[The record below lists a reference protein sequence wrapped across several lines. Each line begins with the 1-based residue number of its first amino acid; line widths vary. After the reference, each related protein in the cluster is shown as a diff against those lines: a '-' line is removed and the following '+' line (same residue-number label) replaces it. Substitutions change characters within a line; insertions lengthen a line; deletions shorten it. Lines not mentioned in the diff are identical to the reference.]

1 VTVVLQHMR
10 RTSASAS
17 SAAPA
22 VSGAISS
29 ATAQGY
35 LPSHRGSA
43 AASLAPTMFNTLT
56 TMERQDGSGLT
67 TIDQIKINS
76 QGNFE
81 VSTEGAAPLIAAN
94 FLPENRPLDR
104 DRPRRAVRATV
115 ETLGAEGYLRYLTQ
129 KAEEDKKIVEE
140 GWNSNTTG
148 TGPVMGSD
156 W

>member
-1 VTVVLQHMR
+1 MLRNTAAATM
-10 RTSASAS
+10 
-17 SAAPA
+17 AAPA
-22 VSGAISS
+22 LSGAISS

-43 AASLAPTMFNTLT
+43 AASLAPAMFNALT
-56 TMERQDGSGLT
+56 TLERQDDSGLMK
-67 TIDQIKINS
+67 IDHIKIS
-76 QGNFE
+76 ADGSFE
-81 VSTEGAAPLIAAN
+81 VSTEGVAPLIAAN
-94 FLPENRPLDR
+94 FLPENPPVDR
-104 DRPRRAVRATV
+104 DRPHRPVRASI

-129 KAEEDKKIVEE
+129 KAEVDKKIVEE

>member
-1 VTVVLQHMR
+1 M
-10 RTSASAS
+10 
-17 SAAPA
+17 AAPA
-22 VSGAISS
+22 VSGSISS

-43 AASLAPTMFNTLT
+43 AASLAPTIFNTLT
-56 TMERQDGSGLT
+56 MLERKDESGTL
-67 TIDQIKINS
+67 TIDHIKINAD
-76 QGNFE
+76 GKFE
-81 VSTEGAAPLIAAN
+81 VSTEGVAPLIAAN

-104 DRPRRAVRATV
+104 DRPRRPVHASV

-129 KAEEDKKIVEE
+129 KAEGDKKIAEE